1 MRWFKLI
8 TLLPEDKFYEYM
20 RVDRRVFIY
29 LVRQYQ
35 RTNNTSR
42 TQPMFSFIFIAMG
55 LNRLGHGLSFRQL
68 GLHFGYSFSHAQKLF
83 TQFLD
88 FVNRVLLEKWV
99 IWPDFEM
106 CQVFKRKFRREAG
119 IPGVDGAMDGTYIH
133 CQGQGPHCEDFRNRK
148 GLFSIIAQLICDC
161 SGYIYDFYVGW
172 PGSVND
178 ARVFQHSPAR
188 HKIEL
193 GGLYDFVIVS
203 DAAYGLRDYIHTPY
217 RALPG
222 RGLPDEQR
230 VWNLQQSR
238 ARMIIEQVN
247 GRLKSRWR
255 MLDGRLECDIFCAP
269 QYVSACIVLHNIDL
283 LLGPRPRLLP
293 PRERNTWWQEG
304 PAAEM
309 PHFLPREE
317 GFTPA
322 RRRARMAA
330 CLYASWRLG
339 HPEQTQPT
347 LGYVP

>member
-20 RVDRRVFIY
+20 RVDRRLFIY

-35 RTNNTSR
+35 RYNTTTR
-42 TQPMFSFIFIAMG
+42 THPLFHFIFIALG
-55 LNRLGHGLSFRQL
+55 LNRLDHGLTFRQL
-68 GLHFGYSFSHAQKLF
+68 GLHFGYSYSRAQKLF

-99 IWPDFEM
+99 IYPDFEM
-106 CQVFKRKFRREAG
+106 CQVFEREFRAEVG
-119 IPGVDGAMDGTYIH
+119 IPGAVGAMDGTYIH
-133 CQGQGPHCEDFRNRK
+133 YQGQGPHCEDFRNRK
-148 GLFSIIAQLICDC
+148 KLFNIIAQLICDY

-193 GGLYDFVIVS
+193 GGRYDYVIVS

-222 RGLPDEQR
+222 RGLPDEQC

-238 ARMIIEQVN
+238 ARMIVEQVN
-247 GRLKSRWR
+247 GRAQDALA
-255 MLDGRLECDIFCAP
+255 DAGRPAGVGHF
-269 QYVSACIVLHNIDL
+269 
-283 LLGPRPRLLP
+283 PRPAIRLRLHRAAQYRSAPRP
-293 PRERNTWWQEG
+293 PPPASPSARAQHVVAGRPCRRN
-304 PAAEM
+304 AALLAAGGGLHSCSSSRSDGGV
-309 PHFLPREE
+309 PLRFLQA
-317 GFTPA
+317 G
-322 RRRARMAA
+322 
-330 CLYASWRLG
+330 AS
-339 HPEQTQPT
+339 
-347 LGYVP
+347 

>member
-1 MRWFKLI
+1 MTLIQLVRFLGIVLQGYLRCLVLPMLTAIGAAIPRLVAAFTLRQTRVFVRGDRQDARMRWFKLI

-35 RTNNTSR
+35 RTNTSTR
-42 TQPMFSFIFIAMG
+42 THPI
-55 LNRLGHGLSFRQL
+55 
-68 GLHFGYSFSHAQKLF
+68 
-83 TQFLD
+83 
-88 FVNRVLLEKWV
+88 
-99 IWPDFEM
+99 
-106 CQVFKRKFRREAG
+106 
-119 IPGVDGAMDGTYIH
+119 
-133 CQGQGPHCEDFRNRK
+133 
-148 GLFSIIAQLICDC
+148 
-161 SGYIYDFYVGW
+161 GYIYDFYVGW

-193 GGLYDFVIVS
+193 GGLYDFVIIS

-238 ARMIIEQVN
+238 ARMIVEQVN
-247 GRLKSRWR
+247 GMLNSRWR
-255 MLDGRLECDIFCAP
+255 MLDGRLECDVFCAP

-283 LLGPRPRLLP
+283 LMGPRPRLLP

-304 PAAEM
+304 PTAEM

-339 HPEQTQPT
+339 HPEQSQPT
-347 LGYVP
+347 LGYGP